1 MLVSTFQTENFKV
14 KKNNWTPMLNTV
26 KLIDFVNESI
36 IVKDFIKRQKGFSVL
51 QWILMLEKQHFDV
64 ILVSLSS

>member
-1 MLVSTFQTENFKV
+1 MLVITFQTENFKV

-64 ILVSLSS
+64 ILASLSS

>member
-1 MLVSTFQTENFKV
+1 MPL
-14 KKNNWTPMLNTV
+14 LNAV

-64 ILVSLSS
+64 ILASLSS